1 MDYRGVLKMEG
12 YLHLSNGKKYKGEF
26 ATKASETL
34 CGEIVFFTGMTGYQE
49 VLTDP
54 SYKDQIIVFTYP
66 LIGNYGINKE
76 DFESK
81 KPHVKGVI
89 VYEANMQAHH
99 YQSQYSLAE
108 YLEKWNIPLLSH
120 VDTRSIVKNIRQ
132 EGSMPAILSTDENV
146 AKEDFLLVKDAK
158 VPKVSEKIHQS
169 YGDGKYHI
177 VLIDFGKKESMLDGL
192 VERGCKVTVVP
203 YNTTFD
209 EVKGLKPHGILL
221 SNGPGDP
228 KELTDVLPAV
238 KLLIQHYPTI
248 GICLGHQLAAL
259 ALGGDTTKLSFG
271 HRGANHPVFDK
282 RNNKVIMSS
291 QNHSYVVE
299 EESLANTGCE
309 ARFFNLH
316 DNSVEGLTHS
326 VYPLQT
332 VQFHPEANPGPSE
345 GQYIFDEFIE
355 NVKANSGRV
364 FAYA

>member
-1 MDYRGVLKMEG
+1 MEG
-12 YLHLSNGKKYKGEF
+12 YLHLSNGAKYKGKF
-26 ATKASETL
+26 VTKANETL

-81 KPHVKGVI
+81 KPHVKGVV
-89 VYEANMQAHH
+89 VYEANKQAYH
-99 YQSQYSLAE
+99 YQSQHSLAE
-108 YLEKWNIPLLSH
+108 YLEKWDIPLLSH
-120 VDTRSIVKNIRQ
+120 VDTRSIVKNIRK
-132 EGSMPAILSTDENV
+132 EGSMPAIISGEGEVDK
-146 AKEDFLLVKDAK
+146 ADFSLIKDLK
-158 VPKVSEKIHQS
+158 VPKVSEKAYQS
-169 YGDGKYHI
+169 YSEGDYHI
-177 VLIDFGKKESMLDGL
+177 VLVDFGKKESMLDAL

-203 YNTTFD
+203 YDTAFE
-209 EVKGLKPHGILL
+209 EVKKLQPHGILL

-228 KELTDVLPAV
+228 KELTSVLPTI
-238 KLLIQHYPTI
+238 KQLIQAYPTL

-259 ALGGDTTKLSFG
+259 SLGGNTTKLSFG
-271 HRGANHPVFDK
+271 HRGANHPVYDK

-299 EESLANTGCE
+299 ESSLANTGCE

-316 DNSVEGLTHS
+316 DNSVEGMTHN

-345 GQYIFDEFIE
+345 GHYIFDEFIE
-355 NVKANSGRV
+355 NVKANNGRV